1 MSKNKI
7 KNLKPVI
14 ENRQA
19 RFNFELTENFEA
31 GISLSGWEV
40 KGIRAGQAD
49 MKDSYVMMKKGEAW
63 LIGMNI
69 NPLNEVTHAVDP
81 IRTRK
86 LLLTKSELSKIF
98 KATQEKGLTCIPTKL
113 FWKENLIKIKISLG
127 KGKTKF
133 DKRRSLKEKEWKK
146 KNQKLTIFLVTLNK
160 SIKIP
165 LHGGEM
171 D

>member
-31 GISLSGWEV
+31 GISLNGWEV

-69 NPLNEVTHAVDP
+69 NPLKEVTHAVDP

-98 KATQEKGLTCIPTKL
+98 KATQEKGLTCVPTKL

-133 DKRRSLKEKEWKK
+133 DKRRSLKDKEWKK
-146 KNQKLTIFLVTLNK
+146 EKL
-160 SIKIP
+160 KINNLP
-165 LHGGEM
+165 SNFK
-171 D
+171 

>member
-7 KNLKPVI
+7 KNLRPVI

-31 GISLSGWEV
+31 GISLNGWEV

-98 KATQEKGLTCIPTKL
+98 KATQEKGLTCVPTKL

-146 KNQKLTIFLVTLNK
+146 EK
-160 SIKIP
+160 SKINNLP
-165 LHGGEM
+165 SNFE
-171 D
+171 

>member
-31 GISLSGWEV
+31 GISLNGWEV

-69 NPLNEVTHAVDP
+69 NPLKEVTHAVDP

-146 KNQKLTIFLVTLNK
+146 EK
-160 SIKIP
+160 SKINNLP
-165 LHGGEM
+165 SNFK
-171 D
+171 

>member
-31 GISLSGWEV
+31 GISLNGWEV

-69 NPLNEVTHAVDP
+69 NPLKEVTHAVDP

-98 KATQEKGLTCIPTKL
+98 KATQEKGLTCVPTKL

-146 KNQKLTIFLVTLNK
+146 EK
-160 SIKIP
+160 SKINNLP
-165 LHGGEM
+165 SNFK
-171 D
+171 

>member
-31 GISLSGWEV
+31 GISLNGWEV

-69 NPLNEVTHAVDP
+69 NPLNEVTHTVDP

-146 KNQKLTIFLVTLNK
+146 EK
-160 SIKIP
+160 SKIDNLP
-165 LHGGEM
+165 SNFK
-171 D
+171 

>member
-31 GISLSGWEV
+31 GISLNGWEV

-98 KATQEKGLTCIPTKL
+98 KATQEKGLTCVPTKL
-113 FWKENLIKIKISLG
+113 FWKEYLIKIKISLG

-146 KNQKLTIFLVTLNK
+146 EK
-160 SIKIP
+160 SKINNLP
-165 LHGGEM
+165 SNFK
-171 D
+171 

>member
-31 GISLSGWEV
+31 GISLNGWEV

-49 MKDSYVMMKKGEAW
+49 KKDSYVMMKKGEAW

-98 KATQEKGLTCIPTKL
+98 KATQEKGLTCVPTKL

-133 DKRRSLKEKEWKK
+133 DKRRTLKEKEWKK
-146 KNQKLTIFLVTLNK
+146 EK
-160 SIKIP
+160 SKINNLP
-165 LHGGEM
+165 SNFK
-171 D
+171 

>member
-1 MSKNKI
+1 
-7 KNLKPVI
+7 
-14 ENRQA
+14 
-19 RFNFELTENFEA
+19 
-31 GISLSGWEV
+31 
-40 KGIRAGQAD
+40 

-133 DKRRSLKEKEWKK
+133 DKRRSLKEKEWKRE
-146 KNQKLTIFLVTLNK
+146 K
-160 SIKIP
+160 SKINNLP
-165 LHGGEM
+165 SNFK
-171 D
+171 

>member
-31 GISLSGWEV
+31 GISLNGWEV

-49 MKDSYVMMKKGEAW
+49 MKDSYVMIKKGEAW

-69 NPLNEVTHAVDP
+69 NPLNDVTHAVDP

-133 DKRRSLKEKEWKK
+133 DKRRSLKEKEWKRE
-146 KNQKLTIFLVTLNK
+146 K
-160 SIKIP
+160 SKINNLP
-165 LHGGEM
+165 SNFK
-171 D
+171 

>member
-31 GISLSGWEV
+31 GISLGGWEV

-146 KNQKLTIFLVTLNK
+146 EK
-160 SIKIP
+160 SKINNLP
-165 LHGGEM
+165 SNFK
-171 D
+171 

>member
-31 GISLSGWEV
+31 GISLNGWEV

-69 NPLNEVTHAVDP
+69 NPLNEVTHIVDP

-146 KNQKLTIFLVTLNK
+146 EK
-160 SIKIP
+160 SKIDNLP
-165 LHGGEM
+165 SNFK
-171 D
+171 

>member
-7 KNLKPVI
+7 KNLKPII
-14 ENRQA
+14 ENRRA

-31 GISLSGWEV
+31 GISLNGWEV

-69 NPLNEVTHAVDP
+69 NPLNEVTHTVDP

-146 KNQKLTIFLVTLNK
+146 EK
-160 SIKIP
+160 SKIDNLP
-165 LHGGEM
+165 SNFK
-171 D
+171 

>member
-7 KNLKPVI
+7 KNLRPVI

-31 GISLSGWEV
+31 GISLNGWEV

-98 KATQEKGLTCIPTKL
+98 KATQEKGLTCVPTKL

-133 DKRRSLKEKEWKK
+133 DKRRSLKEKEWKRE
-146 KNQKLTIFLVTLNK
+146 K
-160 SIKIP
+160 SKINNLP
-165 LHGGEM
+165 SNFK
-171 D
+171 

>member
-31 GISLSGWEV
+31 GISLNGWEV

-98 KATQEKGLTCIPTKL
+98 KATQEKGLTCVPTKL

-133 DKRRSLKEKEWKK
+133 DKRRSLKEKELKK
-146 KNQKLTIFLVTLNK
+146 EK
-160 SIKIP
+160 SKINNLP
-165 LHGGEM
+165 SNFK
-171 D
+171 

>member
-31 GISLSGWEV
+31 GISLNGWEV

-86 LLLTKSELSKIF
+86 LHLTKSELSKIF

-133 DKRRSLKEKEWKK
+133 HKRRSLKEKEWKK
-146 KNQKLTIFLVTLNK
+146 EK
-160 SIKIP
+160 SKINNLP
-165 LHGGEM
+165 SNFK
-171 D
+171 

>member
-31 GISLSGWEV
+31 GISLNGWEV

-98 KATQEKGLTCIPTKL
+98 KATQEKGLTCVPTKL
-113 FWKENLIKIKISLG
+113 FWKENIIKIKISLG

-146 KNQKLTIFLVTLNK
+146 EK
-160 SIKIP
+160 SKINNLP
-165 LHGGEM
+165 SNFK
-171 D
+171 

>member
-7 KNLKPVI
+7 KNLRPVI

-31 GISLSGWEV
+31 GISLNGWEV

-133 DKRRSLKEKEWKK
+133 DKRRSLKEKEWKRE
-146 KNQKLTIFLVTLNK
+146 K
-160 SIKIP
+160 SKINNLP
-165 LHGGEM
+165 SNFE
-171 D
+171 